1 MTKYEILKNFDTQ
14 IGYFFIFDEILLN
27 TFLDKNNNLK
37 ELPNTK
43 SFFSFTPQI
52 ETPVDYEVMKT
63 HSRNFHYE
71 TPLRIFHSSGE
82 NNRTHELFIS
92 TSGIAIEKDNSSR
105 NIARKKLEEKPEIPF
120 IDPLSSQEKDYYP
133 LLIDKKNPI
142 KMKAYEILEAKGYY
156 DKKEYIDI
164 NEGNLQIALKQT
176 NYNSKERKKFKIGEV
191 NIQSESLV
199 ISESIDKINKRYVFG
214 REAEYIRLN
223 ISNGSY
229 PIYEIFNDNY
239 IVNKDDE
246 KNTANNWLNDSR
258 ALEQK
263 LNQEGKWNSR
273 WEGEEA
279 KNALWEDLEVENAF
293 NEFKEYYP
301 TDPNIHFLYMEFEGT
316 KFKLK

>member
-1 MTKYEILKNFDTQ
+1 
-14 IGYFFIFDEILLN
+14 
-27 TFLDKNNNLK
+27 
-37 ELPNTK
+37 
-43 SFFSFTPQI
+43 
-52 ETPVDYEVMKT
+52 
-63 HSRNFHYE
+63 
-71 TPLRIFHSSGE
+71 
-82 NNRTHELFIS
+82 
-92 TSGIAIEKDNSSR
+92 
-105 NIARKKLEEKPEIPF
+105 
-120 IDPLSSQEKDYYP
+120 
-133 LLIDKKNPI
+133 
-142 KMKAYEILEAKGYY
+142 MKAYEILEAKGYY

-214 REAEYIRLN
+214 SEAEYIRLN

-246 KNTANNWLNDSR
+246 KNFANNWLN
-258 ALEQK
+258 AI
-263 LNQEGKWNSR
+263 
-273 WEGEEA
+273 
-279 KNALWEDLEVENAF
+279 EDEEVENTF